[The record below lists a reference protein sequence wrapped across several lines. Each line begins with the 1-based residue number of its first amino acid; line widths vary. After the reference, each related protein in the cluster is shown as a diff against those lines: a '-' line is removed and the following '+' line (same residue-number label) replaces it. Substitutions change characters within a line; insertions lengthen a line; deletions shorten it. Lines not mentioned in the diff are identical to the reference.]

1 MADERILIEI
11 DANADGAVQASRQTG
26 QALRN
31 LGREAERASRS
42 GDALSAAARKQKQSL
57 GELASVAKRAATGI
71 GLVGGA
77 AVTHLVKTGAEFE
90 QQMARVKAVTG
101 ENAAGMGRLTKEA
114 QRLGAVTKFSAGQ
127 AAEAMYEL
135 ASAGFDTNE
144 TIKALPGTLSLAASS
159 GIALKDAAEIS
170 ANALNGF
177 RLKASES
184 GHVADVMAEAVNR
197 SSVEMQDLQ
206 YSMKYIGPIA
216 ATTGQSLESMT
227 AALSLMGDAGIK
239 GEQAGTTLRGA
250 LVRLTAPT
258 KAVDE
263 GLDTLGLRIEE
274 LQGPKGLKPLA
285 DIVGIV
291 EQRTKGMDQA
301 TRNNALAQIFGTE
314 ALSGMVAVI
323 DAGGP
328 KLEKLTKAYERSDG
342 AAKKSADTMNRTVK
356 GAFESLTGSIETV
369 EISLYQRFQE
379 PLRKSLIEGAALVNS
394 KGRDIERFLDRVTG
408 TDEFKT
414 ADLAGQ
420 IAILVREAGEEVDK
434 LDIPAKLGDAMSDAI
449 PHIAEAAKDGA
460 VIAAKAFGE
469 GFINSSPLGRVVL
482 ATWLMNKAG
491 GFAAFRAVGARAGAE
506 TAAGAATGAA
516 AGAGGFKGALVG
528 AARSAGPAAAVALA
542 AAFGPE
548 LAKEFAGKGSIG
560 DVAATAAVRSYG
572 AALKDLTASGNLE
585 GLRKLRDRVDA
596 LADTEI
602 GNNEGF
608 REFAEDVRGAVR
620 NAEDLAGAFANM
632 ERRSTSS
639 IKDIAAQTR
648 LNMRVIGRT
657 TKDGSAE
664 AQAAMSRNFRL
675 AAQAVQ
681 RSMDA
686 GVVSAKEGTA
696 EIERLMRKAL
706 AQFGIKGKEATRY
719 LNDQDTKTGKSVSS
733 EGGGG
738 RGFARGGFFLGQPG
752 AKGRDSIPMSVN
764 GQPVIAA
771 EGEYVGIFNRHQQAE
786 LNALTRQGGYRGLS
800 DFMAT
805 NNRPHHM
812 SGGGII
818 HAARGLVTGDTD
830 YSPELGRRL
839 EAMARAAGQPIYV
852 QSGGRS
858 IGEQQALYNRFKGQ
872 RPVANPGPNA
882 PHVRGVAADITPG
895 RERFGGLAARFGLG
909 FTVPSESWHIQ
920 LLDAAVS
927 SGVIAPAE
935 AERLKRVMW
944 DGPGGALGA
953 LGQGGLDAVRAGAQS
968 KLDAIAAQMGSGTA
982 TDAGIGPAGGS
993 SSAGGAMNR
1002 SQLEALWRQAG
1013 GASNMARLMAAIALA
1028 ESSGNPGVTN
1038 SIGARGLWQVIPSTA
1053 KAFGFDW
1060 SKLTDPLLNAKAA
1073 VAIHRGQGLG
1083 AWEAYTKGMH
1093 TRFLATGGIVGAATG
1108 KLSDAQRFKRDDKT
1122 ARRQYARAKGK
1133 SRTTSKRRGRF
1144 THRFPDTWLERID
1157 SLVGQ
1162 GGKVDV
1168 WERLLSQMSREHG
1181 RSDEDSMLAALDE
1194 QNADGSY
1201 KLSQTEADRRFK
1213 EIVGQHVGELTQQL
1227 GIADQVVGAY
1237 DGPTGV
1243 VSSYG
1248 KALARIR
1255 EGITERR
1262 NSERTLISEARA
1274 NASEIKQTQAAYF
1287 KEKRKKKPSKPE
1299 LRRLEGRLDALRS
1312 QRHRLIGTR
1321 STETPLSDAGGLLGS
1336 TRDGLRAFRDK
1347 LPEVERGAADAPL
1360 DAKDKR
1366 ADRQDLLDEIQAW
1379 TGRAMA
1385 ARPASDVTDVAAGDN
1400 GLADLYKTQRDNA
1413 LKDLAVQGAQFSV
1426 FSGMSPLVGQ
1436 RLVGAFAHGIDRV
1449 PETGLAYVHKDER
1462 IMPQDYGP
1470 FGLDQRTGGQMAAP
1484 VIQLTF
1490 ADNSGQLV
1498 RLVDAR
1504 VNGAVARVSQSMGRR
1519 QRTLTAAPGG
1529 AF

>member
-42 GDALSAAARKQKQSL
+42 GDALSAAARKQRQSL

-101 ENAAGMGRLTKEA
+101 ENTAGMGRLTKEA

-135 ASAGFDTNE
+135 ASAGFDTDE
-144 TIKALPGTLSLAASS
+144 TIKALPGTLALAASS
-159 GIALKDAAEIS
+159 GIELKAAAEIS
-170 ANALNGF
+170 SNALNGF

-197 SSVEMQDLQ
+197 SSVEMSDLGL
-206 YSMKYIGPIA
+206 SMSYLGGVA
-216 ATTGQSLESMT
+216 VDTGQSLEAVT
-227 AALSLMGDAGIK
+227 AAVSVMGDAGIK
-239 GEQAGTTLRGA
+239 GEKSGTALRAA
-250 LVRLTAPT
+250 LQRLAAPT
-258 KAVDE
+258 KSVHE
-263 GLDTLGLRIEE
+263 GLGMLNLKASD
-274 LQGPKGLKPLA
+274 LQGPKGLKALPEILR
-285 DIVGIV
+285 IIEG
-291 EQRTKGMDQA
+291 ETKKVDQA
-301 TRNNALAQIFGTE
+301 TRNNALALVFGME
-314 ALSGMVAVI
+314 ASSGMSAVLA
-323 DAGGP
+323 AGSTELGN
-328 KLEKLTKAYERSDG
+328 LTRAYERSEG
-342 AAKKSADTMNRTVK
+342 AAKKSADTMNRTVA
-356 GAFESLTGSIETV
+356 GAFEALTGSIETV
-369 EISLYQRFQE
+369 EIGLYQRFQE
-379 PLRKSLIEGAALVNS
+379 PLRKALVEGAALVNS
-394 KGRDIERFLDRVTG
+394 KGRDIEEFLNRVTG

-469 GFINSSPLGRVVL
+469 GFVNSSPLGRLVL
-482 ATWLMNKAG
+482 ATWLINKAG
-491 GFAAFRAVGARAGAE
+491 GFAAFRAAGTQAGAA
-506 TAAGAATGAA
+506 TAAGAAAGATAGAA
-516 AGAGGFKGALVG
+516 GLRGSLVN
-528 AARSAGPAAAVALA
+528 AAKSAAPMMAAAVAV
-542 AAFGPE
+542 AFGPE
-548 LAKEFAGKGSIG
+548 LVKEFGGRNESFKGMVLGDFAEQAKKLRDVGDSRGLSEMAEAMRGLARETPEAARELRAFAGDLDDAAKDAAGSFENVAKLGGKNLAKIKQAAADAGFEIKQRLGQDTFAGKQ
-560 DVAATAAVRSYG
+560 
-572 AALKDLTASGNLE
+572 ALS
-585 GLRKLRDRVDA
+585 
-596 LADTEI
+596 
-602 GNNEGF
+602 
-608 REFAEDVRGAVR
+608 
-620 NAEDLAGAFANM
+620 
-632 ERRSTSS
+632 
-639 IKDIAAQTR
+639 Q
-648 LNMRVIGRT
+648 NMR
-657 TKDGSAE
+657 
-664 AQAAMSRNFRL
+664 AA
-675 AAQAVQ
+675 AAAIKK
-681 RSMDA
+681 SMDA
-686 GVVSAKEGTA
+686 GIISTKTGTR
-696 EIERLMRKAL
+696 EIEKLMREAL
-706 AQFGIKGKEATRY
+706 ALYGIKGKEATNY
-719 LNDQDTKTGKSVSS
+719 LRKDGVGTKGQNERGAATGKTGA
-733 EGGGG
+733 
-738 RGFARGGFFLGQPG
+738 ARGGFFLGQPG
-752 AKGRDSIPMSVN
+752 AKGRDSIPMNVN
-764 GQPVIAA
+764 GQSVIAA

-786 LNALTRQGGYRGLS
+786 LNQLTRQGGYRGLS

-839 EAMARAAGQPIYV
+839 EAMARSAGQPIFV

-858 IGEQQALYNRFKGQ
+858 IGEQQALYNRFKGS

-895 RERFGGLAARFGLG
+895 RERFGALAARFGLG
-909 FTVPSESWHIQ
+909 FTVPEEAWHIQ

-927 SGVIAPAE
+927 SGVVAPAE

-953 LGQGGLDAVRAGAQS
+953 VGQGGLDAVRAGAQS
-968 KLDAIAAQMGSGTA
+968 KLDAIAAQMGAGTA
-982 TDAGIGPAGGS
+982 TDGGAGSAGGV
-993 SSAGGAMNR
+993 SSAGGSLDR

-1073 VAIHRGQGLG
+1073 VAIQRGQGLG
-1083 AWEAYTKGMH
+1083 AWEAYSKGMH
-1093 TRFLATGGIVGAATG
+1093 TRFMATGGIVGAATG

-1122 ARRQYARAKGK
+1122 ARKQYARAKSK
-1133 SRTTSKRRGRF
+1133 SRKTSKRRARF
-1144 THRFPDTWLERID
+1144 VHGFPDVWLDRVDGLTEKV
-1157 SLVGQ
+1157 SL
-1162 GGKVDV
+1162 
-1168 WERLLSQMSREHG
+1168 WERLQNQMSREHG

-1194 QNADGSY
+1194 QNPDGSY
-1201 KLSQTEADRRFK
+1201 KLSQADADRRFK
-1213 EIVGQHVGELTQQL
+1213 EIVSQHVGELSQQL
-1227 GIADQVVGAY
+1227 GLADQVVGAY
-1237 DGPTGV
+1237 DGPTGM
-1243 VSSYG
+1243 VSSYA
-1248 KALARIR
+1248 KALARVR
-1255 EGITERR
+1255 EGITERQT
-1262 NSERTLISEARA
+1262 SERTLISQARA
-1274 NASEIKQTQAAYF
+1274 NASEIKQTQAAFF

-1299 LRRLEGRLDALRS
+1299 LRRLQDRLDALRS

-1321 STETPLSDAGGLLGS
+1321 STETSLGEEAGGLLGS
-1336 TRDGLRAFRDK
+1336 TRDGLAKFRAK
-1347 LPEVERGAADAPL
+1347 LPDLEKDAANAPL

-1366 ADRQDLLDEIQAW
+1366 ADRQDLLDEIQSW
-1379 TGRAMA
+1379 TGRVMA
-1385 ARPASDVTDVAAGDN
+1385 ARPAADATSDAPGGDN
-1400 GLADLYKTQRDNA
+1400 GLADLYKTQRDQA
-1413 LKDLAVQGAQFSV
+1413 LKDLAVQGAQFNV
-1426 FSGMSPLVGQ
+1426 FGGMSPLVGQ
-1436 RLVGAFAHGIDRV
+1436 RLVGAFAHGVDRV

-1470 FGLDQRTGGQMAAP
+1470 YGLDQRTSQQMAAP

-1504 VNGAVARVSQSMGRR
+1504 VNGAVAKVSQSIGRR

-1529 AF
+1529 GF